1 MSLRGPRGS
10 LSLLHK
16 RMIDKQFI
24 SSAVADAISGTDIF
38 IVDVEID
45 ADDNIV
51 VLLDSPGLLDLDEV
65 SEISR
70 KVNASIEAADPAYN
84 YSLELGSAGLT
95 SPLKVRGQYE
105 KNVGNA
111 VEVMTAD
118 GRKLRGVIAAVSDAG
133 EPLAFTLEREEK
145 VREPGAKRPV
155 VKTVAESFDVPAGVR
170 SVTPVIDFK

>member
-1 MSLRGPRGS
+1 
-10 LSLLHK
+10 
-16 RMIDKQFI
+16 MIDKQFI

-111 VEVMTAD
+111 NA
-118 GRKLRGVIAAVSDAG
+118 RKKCVSRERSALLSRLWPRTSMFRPECAVSY
-133 EPLAFTLEREEK
+133 L
-145 VREPGAKRPV
+145 
-155 VKTVAESFDVPAGVR
+155 
-170 SVTPVIDFK
+170 

>member
-1 MSLRGPRGS
+1 M
-10 LSLLHK
+10 
-16 RMIDKQFI
+16 
-24 SSAVADAISGTDIF
+24 ADAISGTDIF

-70 KVNASIEAADPAYN
+70 KVNASIESADPAYN

-133 EPLAFTLEREEK
+133 
-145 VREPGAKRPV
+145 
-155 VKTVAESFDVPAGVR
+155 
-170 SVTPVIDFK
+170 

>member
-1 MSLRGPRGS
+1 
-10 LSLLHK
+10 
-16 RMIDKQFI
+16 MIDKQFI
-24 SSAVADAISGTDIF
+24 SSAVADVISGTDIF

-145 VREPGAKRPV
+145 VRESGAKRPV
-155 VKTVAESFDVPAGVR
+155 VKTVAENFDVPAGVR
-170 SVTPVIDFK
+170 SVIPVIDFK